1 MRGGKNERRKEQ
13 EGREVGELGR
23 GRRKGKKGGR
33 GKEKKNNFSL
43 IRFAMERKKRLD
55 GNQEGISF

>member
-1 MRGGKNERRKEQ
+1 MRGVKSKKEERWESWVGEEEREKKEG
-13 EGREVGELGR
+13 EGRR
-23 GRRKGKKGGR
+23 
-33 GKEKKNNFSL
+33 KKNNFSL